1 MSHIIDV
8 IAEFLVCRGHTSIVN
23 HPGLLIEH
31 AGAFTVIANGHNE
44 TIDDVPGCC
53 FSILFNQH
61 PFAMLTATGEGSM
74 GTGMVANPD
83 SFRGA
88 LNEAIREARVAGRAD
103 TQATNGSS

>member
-23 HPGLLIEH
+23 HPGLLVEH

-74 GTGMVANPD
+74 GTGEAANPD

-88 LNEAIREARVAGRAD
+88 LNEAIRKARVSGRE
-103 TQATNGSS
+103 ATNEANSPS

>member
-8 IAEFLVCRGHTSIVN
+8 IAEFLACRGHTSIVN
-23 HPGLLIEH
+23 HPGLLVEH
-31 AGAFTVIANGHNE
+31 AGAFTVIANRHNE

-74 GTGMVANPD
+74 GTGLAANPD
-83 SFRGA
+83 SLRGA
-88 LNEAIREARVAGRAD
+88 LNEAVRKSRIPASPTDREDR
-103 TQATNGSS
+103 SP